1 MYRETAGFSAFLQE
15 EPKSFRIW
23 HGICIC
29 FLPVK
34 GSPEVALHHGLHAGR
49 PRRRLLAGKDWFDAR
64 RWAFFDGF
72 VPVFRKERSM
82 VTVAVALTSELVLP
96 SPDQRPSQR

>member
-1 MYRETAGFSAFLQE
+1 MPVGPAG
-15 EPKSFRIW
+15 
-23 HGICIC
+23 GC
-29 FLPVK
+29 
-34 GSPEVALHHGLHAGR
+34 SPEKIGLT
-49 PRRRLLAGKDWFDAR
+49 LADGP
-64 RWAFFDGF
+64 FFDGF